1 MASNIHRNI
10 VGHLRSKWCWCCVAL
25 VMASIVL
32 TFDHSWRI
40 CIVMAT
46 ILLVGLL
53 AAFEDAADDSI
64 AELSFVSDR

>member
-53 AAFEDAADDSI
+53 AAFEDDTDDSI
-64 AELSFVSDR
+64 AELSLVSDR

>member
-40 CIVMAT
+40 CIGMAT
-46 ILLVGLL
+46 VLLVGLL
-53 AAFEDAADDSI
+53 AAFEDATDDST

>member
-40 CIVMAT
+40 CIGMPTVLTRWHAGG
-46 ILLVGLL
+46 V
-53 AAFEDAADDSI
+53 
-64 AELSFVSDR
+64 